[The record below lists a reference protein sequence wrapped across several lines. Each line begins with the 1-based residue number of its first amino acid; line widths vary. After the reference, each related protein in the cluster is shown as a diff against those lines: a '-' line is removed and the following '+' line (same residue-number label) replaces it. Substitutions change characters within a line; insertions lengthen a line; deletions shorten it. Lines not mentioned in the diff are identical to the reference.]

1 MKAKRAASILILASL
16 LASAASCGQSPTG
29 TNVAT
34 DNPDD
39 STTPA
44 DTSAQV
50 VTLETSGLP
59 IKDFEGREFIAVTNS
74 VSNMAHTW
82 YLLSPDELNGDT
94 LNDIMYNRNK
104 KIEELYNISISTYY
118 TTSAPS
124 TVSNAVKAGD
134 DTYSAILGKI
144 SDTYPQAQDGIYTNF
159 YDIDYI
165 NLDGSWWDQSVV
177 RDLTYKDTLYMLTGD
192 ISPATNVRVYTLVFN
207 KDLCTDLGLEM
218 PYQYVLDGSWTID
231 RFNKYITDVNRDL
244 NGDSVMDHEDRWGFY
259 SQEGCSWMMYFSAG
273 GRVVTKDANGDLSLA
288 YNTERSIQLA
298 TEALEIASDKNK
310 TLMANQYVANNGGN
324 WSSATAWF
332 SSGGA
337 LFRSSVLEPIPR
349 DLRSLDVNFGVVPY
363 PKLDENQE
371 QYYTL
376 PEEYSWML
384 SVPVTADTEF
394 TGLILEALAIESVST
409 VSPAFYDVCLN
420 GKVVRDEESKA
431 MLDIIF
437 NSKVF
442 DIGFFS
448 NIASFRSM
456 LTNLEKKGSTDVASA
471 YASSLS
477 AAETSL
483 QKICDNFESLK

>member
-39 STTPA
+39 LTTPA
-44 DTSAQV
+44 ETSAQV
-50 VTLETSGLP
+50 ITLETSGLP

-94 LNDIMYNRNK
+94 LNDAMYNRNK
-104 KIEELYNISISTYY
+104 KIEELYNIEISTYY
-118 TTSAPS
+118 SS
-124 TVSNAVKAGD
+124 TAKNDVSKAVSAGD
-134 DTYSAILGKI
+134 STYSAILLSI
-144 SDTYPQAQDGIYTNF
+144 ADTYPMAQEGKFFNF
-159 YDIDYI
+159 YELDYI
-165 NLDGSWWDQSVV
+165 NIEADWWDQSVV
-177 RDLTYKDTLYMLTGD
+177 RDLTYKDTLYTLTGD
-192 ISPATNVRVYTLVFN
+192 ISPATDVRVYTLVFN

-231 RFNKYITDVNRDL
+231 RFNKYITDVNQDL

-310 TLMANQYVANNGGN
+310 TLMANQYVANNSGN

-349 DLRSLDVNFGVVPY
+349 DLRTLDVNFGVVPY
-363 PKLDENQE
+363 PKLDENQD

-376 PEEYSWML
+376 PEEISRMI
-384 SVPVTADTEF
+384 SVPVTADPEF
-394 TGLILEALAIESVST
+394 ASLILEALAIESAST